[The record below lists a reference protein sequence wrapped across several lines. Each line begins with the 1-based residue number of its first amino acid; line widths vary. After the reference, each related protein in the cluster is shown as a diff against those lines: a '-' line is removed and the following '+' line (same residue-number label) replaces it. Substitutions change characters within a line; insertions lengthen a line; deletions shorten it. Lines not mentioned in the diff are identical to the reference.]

1 MLGPGASSA
10 PVASAPLQESLL
22 GERDPAPRSAPER
35 PRPST
40 PPPTRAAAPRAAAP
54 PVPAAQAVPA
64 PPLASDPTSTWAR
77 VIDEVKSRK
86 IMLGSLLDQA
96 RQGTIVDGELT
107 ILLTG
112 SRFQRDTLNERA
124 NRDLI
129 LQAVRKYL
137 PGVER
142 INVAEGDGGTG
153 GDIRSHP
160 AVEAAIAEFDGEVV
174 IVRPRQAEGESQ

>member
-1 MLGPGASSA
+1 M
-10 PVASAPLQESLL
+10 
-22 GERDPAPRSAPER
+22 
-35 PRPST
+35 
-40 PPPTRAAAPRAAAP
+40 
-54 PVPAAQAVPA
+54 
-64 PPLASDPTSTWAR
+64 SDPTSAWAR

-96 RQGTIVDGELT
+96 RQGAIVDGELS
-107 ILLTG
+107 IVLTG
-112 SRFQRDTLNERA
+112 SRFQRETLNERA

-174 IVRPRQAEGESQ
+174 IVRPRQAEGENQ

>member
-1 MLGPGASSA
+1 MAYYPEPFARLIEALERLPGIGPKSA
-10 PVASAPLQESLL
+10 QRMTFYLL
-22 GERDPAPRSAPER
+22 KR
-35 PRPST
+35 P
-40 PPPTRAAAPRAAAP
+40 
-54 PVPAAQAVPA
+54 
-64 PPLASDPTSTWAR
+64 
-77 VIDEVKSRK
+77 IDEVKSRK

-96 RQGTIVDGELT
+96 RQGAIVDGELS
-107 ILLTG
+107 IVLTG
-112 SRFQRDTLNERA
+112 SRFQRETLNERA

-129 LQAVRKYL
+129 LQAIRKYM

-142 INVAEGDGGTG
+142 ISVAEGDGGTG